1 MTVRVGRLASMRT
14 PWWSVLASERHLLA
28 WALLVV
34 APCSPARAESAVAQ
48 LLKPLDLVAYA
59 SGTAPPH
66 FSGGTLDTGRVS
78 TSDLRG
84 KVVLM
89 NFWASW
95 CAECRP
101 EMPVLERLYR
111 ELAPQGFVVIGIN
124 AREKREAVRRYAGE
138 LGLTFP
144 LVLDPDGKINA
155 LYGVVG
161 IPTTFLVGRDG
172 RAVALAVGPRAW
184 ASPPA
189 RALIQA
195 LLAEPG
201 PRSGAQ

>member
-1 MTVRVGRLASMRT
+1 MRT
-14 PWWSVLASERHLLA
+14 PWWSWLASERHLLA

-34 APCSPARAESAVAQ
+34 APCGSASAESALTP
-48 LLKPLDLVAYA
+48 LLGPLDLVGYA
-59 SGTAPPH
+59 SRPAPPP
-66 FSGGTLDTGRVS
+66 FSGSTIDTRRVS
-78 TSDLRG
+78 MRNLRG

-101 EMPVLERLYR
+101 EMPVLERLHR
-111 ELAPQGFVVIGIN
+111 ELAPQGFAVIGIN
-124 AREKREAVRRYAGE
+124 TREESETVRRYAGE

-144 LVLDPDGKINA
+144 LILDPDGKIKA

-161 IPTTFLVGRDG
+161 IPTTFLIGRDG
-172 RAVALAVGPRAW
+172 RAVAFGVGPREW

-189 RALIQA
+189 RTLIQA
-195 LLAEPG
+195 LLAEPVPA
-201 PRSGAQ
+201 PRPGVP

>member
-1 MTVRVGRLASMRT
+1 MRRVRPAS
-14 PWWSVLASERHLLA
+14 RHLLA

-34 APCSPARAESAVAQ
+34 APCSFARAESAVTP
-48 LLKPLDLVAYA
+48 LLKPLDMVGYA
-59 SGTAPPH
+59 SPAAPPH
-66 FSGGTLDTGRVS
+66 FSASTIDTRRVS
-78 TSDLRG
+78 VRDLRG

-101 EMPVLERLYR
+101 EMPVLERLHR
-111 ELAPQGFVVIGIN
+111 ELAPQGFAVIGIN
-124 AREKREAVRRYAGE
+124 AREGREAIRRYASE

-144 LVLDPDGKINA
+144 LVLDRDGKINA

-161 IPTTFLVGRDG
+161 LPTTFLVGRDG
-172 RAVALAVGPRAW
+172 RAVALAVGPREW

-189 RALIQA
+189 RTLIQA
-195 LLAEPG
+195 LLAEPA
-201 PRSGAQ
+201 PRPGAE

>member
-1 MTVRVGRLASMRT
+1 MRPVRPASIRAPWWSRLASEGRLI
-14 PWWSVLASERHLLA
+14 V

-34 APCSPARAESAVAQ
+34 APCSPARAESAVTP
-48 LLKPLDLVAYA
+48 LLRPLDLVAYA
-59 SGTAPPH
+59 ARTAPPH
-66 FSGGTLDTGRVS
+66 FSGSTIDTRRIS
-78 TSDLRG
+78 MRDLRG
-84 KVVLM
+84 KVVLLT
-89 NFWASW
+89 FWASW

-101 EMPVLERLYR
+101 EMPVLEGLHQ

-124 AREKREAVRRYAGE
+124 AREERGAVRRYAGE

-184 ASPPA
+184 ASAPA

-195 LLAEPG
+195 LLAEPA
-201 PRSGAQ
+201 PPSGAQ